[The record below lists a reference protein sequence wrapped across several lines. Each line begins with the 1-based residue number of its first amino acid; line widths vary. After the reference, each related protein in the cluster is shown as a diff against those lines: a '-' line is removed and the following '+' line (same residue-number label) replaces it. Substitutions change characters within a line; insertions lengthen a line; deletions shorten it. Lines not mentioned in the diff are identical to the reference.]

1 MVQENSLI
9 VIGGPTAVGKSA
21 FGLELAQR
29 INGEIVSAD
38 SMQIY
43 RGMDIGTAKPSLEE
57 RQIVRHHMIDI
68 LDVNDEY
75 SAEQYKDDADIIIQ
89 DIINRN
95 KTPIILGGT
104 GFYIRALLYEHNFG
118 FAPKNQEIRDKYK
131 KILESYGKDYL
142 HDLLKEKDYESSLK
156 IHPNDTKKVIRAL
169 EIYEVSGQKKSAIAQ
184 KEQKKRYDFKMYVL
198 YCDRTELYDRINK
211 RVDEMI
217 NKGLIDEVK
226 SLIENGAD
234 INSQAM
240 QGIGYKETVAYLNNQ
255 ISKEELIELIKQ
267 HTRNYAKRQLTYF
280 KGIKDAIW
288 IDIHSSMSD
297 IVV

>member
-1 MVQENSLI
+1 MI

-89 DIINRN
+89 DITNRN

-131 KILESYGKDYL
+131 KILELYGKDYL
-142 HDLLKEKDYESSLK
+142 HGLLKEKDYESSLK

-288 IDIHSSMSD
+288 IDIHSTMSD

>member
-89 DIINRN
+89 DITNRN

-288 IDIHSSMSD
+288 IDIHSTMSD

>member
-1 MVQENSLI
+1 MI

-89 DIINRN
+89 DITNRN

-288 IDIHSSMSD
+288 IDIHSTMSD

>member
-288 IDIHSSMSD
+288 IDIHSTMSD

>member
-21 FGLELAQR
+21 FGIELAKK

-75 SAEQYKDDADIIIQ
+75 SAEQYKDDADIVIR
-89 DIINRN
+89 DIRNRN
-95 KTPIILGGT
+95 KAPIVLGGT

-118 FAPKNQEIRDKYK
+118 YAPKNQEIRDKYK
-131 KILESYGKDYL
+131 NFLEQHGKEYL
-142 HDLLKEKDYESSLK
+142 HDLLKQKDYESALK

-169 EIYEVSGQKKSAIAQ
+169 EIYEVSGRKKSAIAQ

-198 YCDRTELYDRINK
+198 YYDRAELYERINK
-211 RVDEMI
+211 RVDKMI
-217 NKGLIDEVK
+217 KNGLIDEVK

-255 ISKEELIELIKQ
+255 ISKEDLVELIKQ
-267 HTRNYAKRQLTYF
+267 HTRNYAKRQITYF
-280 KGIKDAIW
+280 KGIKDAKW
-288 IDIHSSMSD
+288 INIHNTMPD
-297 IVV
+297 IVL

>member
-1 MVQENSLI
+1 MI

-21 FGLELAQR
+21 FGLELAQK

-43 RGMDIGTAKPSLEE
+43 RGMDIGTAKPTLEE
-57 RQIVRHHMIDI
+57 RRLVRHHLIDI

-75 SAEQYKDDADIIIQ
+75 SAEQYKDDADAAIQ
-89 DIINRN
+89 DIFNRN
-95 KTPIILGGT
+95 KIPIVLGGT

-118 FAPKNQEIRDKYK
+118 YAPKNQEIRDKYK
-131 KILESYGKDYL
+131 KILEQYGKDYL
-142 HDLLKEKDYESSLK
+142 HDILKQKDYESALK

-169 EIYEVSGQKKSAIAQ
+169 EIYEVSGQRKSDIAQ
-184 KEQKKRYDFKMYVL
+184 KEQAKRYNFKMYVL
-198 YCDRTELYDRINK
+198 YCDRAELYARINK

-217 NKGLIDEVK
+217 SQGLIDEVK
-226 SLIENGAD
+226 SLIDNGAD

-240 QGIGYKETVAYLNNQ
+240 QGIGYKETVAYLINQ

-267 HTRNYAKRQLTYF
+267 RTRNYAKRQITYF
-280 KGIKDAIW
+280 KGIKDAKW
-288 IDIHSSMSD
+288 IDIHSTLSD
-297 IVV
+297 IIL